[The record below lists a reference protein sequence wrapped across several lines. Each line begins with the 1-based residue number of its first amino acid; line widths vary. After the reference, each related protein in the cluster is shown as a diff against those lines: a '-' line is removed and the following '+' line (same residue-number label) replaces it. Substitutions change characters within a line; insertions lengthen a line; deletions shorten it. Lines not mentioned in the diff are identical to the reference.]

1 MTTIAKELRAMNAAN
16 GIDAKLITMGIDEK
30 LGKSLNNLEPRE
42 FFVKKQAPADEVAG
56 QTPPQ

>member
-1 MTTIAKELRAMNAAN
+1 MNAAN

>member
-1 MTTIAKELRAMNAAN
+1 MNAAN

-30 LGKSLNNLEPRE
+30 LGKSLNNLEHRE
-42 FFVKKQAPADEVAG
+42 FFVKKQAPAGEVAG